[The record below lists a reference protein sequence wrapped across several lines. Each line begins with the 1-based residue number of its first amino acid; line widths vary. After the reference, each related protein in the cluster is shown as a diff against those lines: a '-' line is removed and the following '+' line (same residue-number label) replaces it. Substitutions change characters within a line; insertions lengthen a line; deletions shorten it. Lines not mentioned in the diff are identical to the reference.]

1 MLKMDQLLDDMA
13 DAADRVR
20 SASARMKAVSPD
32 APEYQSEKVAYL
44 HALVSHMS
52 MVAIAQAKQHQD
64 LVSAVDR
71 LENEVKVI
79 SERFAAITRPVGVW
93 Q

>member
-1 MLKMDQLLDDMA
+1 MLNMDQLLDDMA

-20 SASARMKAVSPD
+20 SASARLKALSPD

-44 HALVSHMS
+44 HAVVSHMS
-52 MVAIAQAKQHQD
+52 MVAVAQAKQHEE
-64 LVSAVDR
+64 LAITVDR
-71 LENEVKVI
+71 LENEMKVM
-79 SERFAAITRPVGVW
+79 SERFAAVTRPVGVW

>member
-1 MLKMDQLLDDMA
+1 MLNMDQLLDDMA

-20 SASARMKAVSPD
+20 SASARVKALSPD

-52 MVAIAQAKQHQD
+52 MVAIAQAKEHQE
-64 LVSAVDR
+64 LATAVDR
-71 LENEVKVI
+71 LENEVKMMR
-79 SERFAAITRPVGVW
+79 ERFAAVTRPVGVW

>member
-1 MLKMDQLLDDMA
+1 MLNMDQLLDDMA

-20 SASARMKAVSPD
+20 SASARLKALSPD

-44 HALVSHMS
+44 HAVVSHMS
-52 MVAIAQAKQHQD
+52 MVAVAQAKQHEE
-64 LVSAVDR
+64 LATTVDR
-71 LENEVKVI
+71 LEHEVKVMR
-79 SERFAAITRPVGVW
+79 ERVAAVTQPVGAW